1 MSKHVIVVKG
11 ADLRETMEL
20 GLALARI
27 IEASGGK
34 AQVTAG
40 EEGRVC
46 LAVECNAVYL
56 RATFEEAAAEA
67 EAEG

>member
-1 MSKHVIVVKG
+1 MGKNTIIVKG
-11 ADLRETMEL
+11 TDLREVMEL

-34 AQVTAG
+34 AQVTEG

-46 LAVECNAVYL
+46 LAVECDAVYL
-56 RATFEEAAAEA
+56 RATFEEAM
-67 EAEG
+67 AEGER